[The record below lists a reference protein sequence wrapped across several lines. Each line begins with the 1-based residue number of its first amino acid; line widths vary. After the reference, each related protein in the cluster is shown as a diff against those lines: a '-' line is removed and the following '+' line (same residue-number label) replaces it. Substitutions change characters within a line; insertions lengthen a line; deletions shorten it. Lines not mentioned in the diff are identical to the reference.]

1 MILSYSFIRDFI
13 NCPKQCYHRYIAKD
27 LPFEE
32 TEALKWGNRVHK
44 AFEDGINKGVPLPED
59 VPYVNWLSAIRSLP
73 KDRIAAEVKLAATA
87 DGQPTAFF
95 AKDVAFRGKVDV
107 LVERDS
113 EGVIPDWKT
122 GKVHE
127 DPLELKV
134 QGWLV
139 RVNKPYLK
147 TLTGFYV
154 WLKEKRKGK
163 DYNLI
168 DDSTEKWLYDKR
180 KEIMAKTEWEPKPSG
195 LCGYCSV
202 KTCSF
207 NRREG

>member
-13 NCPKQCYHRYIAKD
+13 NCPRQCYHKQVAKD
-27 LPFEE
+27 LPFVE
-32 TEALKWGNRVHK
+32 TEELKWGNRVHK
-44 AFEDGINKGVPLPED
+44 AFEDAINKNQSLPED
-59 VPYVNWLSAIRSLP
+59 MPYAGFLSVIKGLP
-73 KDRIAAEVKLAATA
+73 KDHIAAEIKLAATA
-87 DGQPTAFF
+87 DGRPTDFF

-107 LVERDS
+107 LVERGE

-147 TLTGFYV
+147 SLKGFYV

-163 DYNLI
+163 DYDLI
-168 DDSTEKWLYDKR
+168 DNSTEKWLYEKR
-180 KEIMAKTEWEPKPSG
+180 KEIMSEKEWRPKPSG
-195 LCGYCSV
+195 LCGWCSV
-202 KTCSF
+202 KSCEF
-207 NRREG
+207 NPHK